1 MSEVELEIPPRS
13 QYVGVVRLALAALA
27 RSAKLGEDAVD
38 DLRIAVSEAC
48 TNAVISNEDAGVDQ
62 PVTITWVEGEDSIVV
77 EIGDRG
83 TLYEGGSSKDSWD
96 SGKITPRI
104 TMSVALL
111 STLVDQCEFV
121 PREGGGTYTRL
132 VVAR

>member
-1 MSEVELEIPPRS
+1 M
-13 QYVGVVRLALAALA
+13 ALAALA
-27 RSAKLGEDAVD
+27 RSADLDEDAVD

-48 TNAVISNEDAGVDQ
+48 TNAVISNEHAGADQ
-62 PVTITWVEGEDSIVV
+62 PVTISWAEDRHRIVI

-83 TLYEGGSSKDSWD
+83 RLYEGGRSKDSWD
-96 SGKITPRI
+96 TGNFTPRI

-111 STLVDQCEFV
+111 STLVDECEFV